1 MFEHRPLAS
10 NAHRLTTLVAMRI
23 SVRITALA
31 LVSVLL
37 ILVGCGGSNGTS
49 ELISIETSGGLT
61 GKQRNIVVL
70 KDGKASCD
78 DQESKKLSDKRFKE
92 AESLAEDIEP
102 LAKKD
107 ASYGEPFPDARQYTA
122 SVGDGTVEWFD
133 SPDVPSVLD
142 RAARFADGTS
152 VLLC

>member
-1 MFEHRPLAS
+1 M
-10 NAHRLTTLVAMRI
+10 
-23 SVRITALA
+23 
-31 LVSVLL
+31 
-37 ILVGCGGSNGTS
+37 
-49 ELISIETSGGLT
+49 ISIETSGGLT